1 MHRAPVKTSKLD
13 RNYTLD
19 EAAERIPSLSH
30 PEAHVSRRTIERWVS
45 AGIIRSSSIRGR
57 TRYLAKADVEYL
69 MDGGSPD
76 ELLEQHKMAG

>member
-1 MHRAPVKTSKLD
+1 MDRAPLKTSKLS

-19 EAAERIPSLSH
+19 EAAERIPSPLD
-30 PEAHVSRRTIERWVS
+30 PDAHVSRRTVERWVS
-45 AGIIRSSSIRGR
+45 AGIIRNSSIKGR

-76 ELLEQHKMAG
+76 DLLELHRVAG